1 MQTQKVKRKDC
12 IRGLRRCPPSHIYD
26 SELLAPMF
34 AIAFDMTDKTAV
46 PEQARKAIWLIS
58 NAFACVQKGEQGSHM
73 KGVAG
78 LSLVQ
83 SQQLGMEKTV
93 IVQQDAN
100 GEMNALKEVDIQL
113 RIHEVRGDNDVIE
126 HYTVLLVTSP
136 VAFSLRRAVAKTLQ
150 TKGRGEDGKDAE
162 TRRSWWNTLAT
173 HVRQMSAETAA
184 HPHSVM
190 AGLYSEADLAMSNNP
205 LVDWFTVPN
214 SHSFTNM
221 FNLHRTVVSIF
232 FAFLLRFLLE

>member
-100 GEMNALKEVDIQL
+100 GEMNALKEVS
-113 RIHEVRGDNDVIE
+113 
-126 HYTVLLVTSP
+126 TVNLNTTQHVHILKQ
-136 VAFSLRRAVAKTLQ
+136 RAL
-150 TKGRGEDGKDAE
+150 
-162 TRRSWWNTLAT
+162 
-173 HVRQMSAETAA
+173 
-184 HPHSVM
+184 
-190 AGLYSEADLAMSNNP
+190 
-205 LVDWFTVPN
+205 
-214 SHSFTNM
+214 
-221 FNLHRTVVSIF
+221 
-232 FAFLLRFLLE
+232 